1 MVSNS
6 YSQVHQWHQFHNM
19 FKLLQVKMKVFDKA
33 VEECMK
39 MKMRKHRGCGL
50 DVTGQGVGSG
60 TTTGVRVSP
69 WNLGGIRSLYV
80 KSANLDTA
88 AMQHYTY
95 VLKPSIF
102 HNHSLIDIHKP
113 YSYPQSHLIASFHSH
128 LSQPWFMAVV
138 AKISLN
144 HHQCDCS
151 SLAILPSSSLV
162 GPLQH
167 VCSAFLEIP
176 KVIQPTKLD

>member
-1 MVSNS
+1 
-6 YSQVHQWHQFHNM
+6 
-19 FKLLQVKMKVFDKA
+19 
-33 VEECMK
+33 
-39 MKMRKHRGCGL
+39 
-50 DVTGQGVGSG
+50 
-60 TTTGVRVSP
+60 
-69 WNLGGIRSLYV
+69 
-80 KSANLDTA
+80 
-88 AMQHYTY
+88 
-95 VLKPSIF
+95 
-102 HNHSLIDIHKP
+102 
-113 YSYPQSHLIASFHSH
+113 
-128 LSQPWFMAVV
+128 MAVV